1 MKKLYLFGGGGH
13 SLSCIDVIEKQKK
26 FKIRGIIDKKL
37 KIKDKILDYPVVKE
51 SKIFEKNNRKINYGL
66 VCVGQIKSPKVRI
79 KIFNEIIKRG
89 IRPAKVISPH
99 ASISKDVKIGEGTII
114 MHGVIINPKAKIGKN
129 CIINTGS
136 IIEHEVVIGDH
147 CHISTGTI
155 INGGA
160 IIKEKS
166 FIGSGS
172 IIIQKKI
179 IKKNS
184 VIPMGSII
192 KK

>member
-26 FKIRGIIDKKL
+26 FKIKGIIDKKF
-37 KIKDKILDYPVVKE
+37 KIRDKILDYPVVQE
-51 SKIFEKNNRKINYGL
+51 SEIFKKSTREINHGL
-66 VCVGQIKSPKVRI
+66 VCVGQIKSPNVRI

-89 IRPAKVISPH
+89 IRPAKIISPL
-99 ASISKDVKIGEGTII
+99 ASISKNVKIGNGTII
-114 MHGVIINPKAKIGKN
+114 MHGAIINPKAKIGKN
-129 CIINTGS
+129 CIINTGC
-136 IIEHEVVIGDH
+136 IIEHEVVIEDH
-147 CHISTGTI
+147 CHISTGVI

-184 VIPMGSII
+184 IIPMGSII